1 MDPQHPD
8 RQVKGLLNLA
18 RDRSNTSRDR
28 LQAIAHDLFTGRER
42 VLTQSD
48 RILMHDMA
56 RSLVDRIEGAVRSQL
71 ASYLGSLEDAPRGVV
86 GNLSSGSHSIA
97 YSVLAESGVLGDIEL
112 VEALYHKALQHQLMI
127 ARADGPRDDLDE
139 LLAEALGP
147 AAGAPEKPAL
157 RYFFRPADAAAP
169 PAIETEELPAAL
181 IRRLC
186 LWCSVALRQHV
197 LEEQKIDEVVLDD
210 ALQYAVEEASRS
222 LGGRANNAPEPSGA
236 EAATEIPAAPDA
248 LVKLLEEGRMP
259 EFEAGI
265 ARLSQLRTNLVRRMI
280 YEAGG
285 EALATICVASEV
297 PRRAFAAIFLL
308 TRETEATGAQ
318 EVAAALTFYDRLN
331 PVAARRVVARWR
343 RDTEYL
349 NALRQV
355 AGA

>member
-1 MDPQHPD
+1 MDSQHPD

-18 RDRSNTSRDR
+18 RDRSNTSRGR
-28 LQAIAHDLFTGRER
+28 LQAIAHDLFNGRER

-48 RILMHDMA
+48 RILMHDLA
-56 RSLVDRIEGAVRSQL
+56 RSLVDRLEGVVRLQL
-71 ASYLGSLEDAPRGVV
+71 ASYLGSLADAPHAVIGY
-86 GNLSSGSHSIA
+86 LSGGSHSIA
-97 YSVLAESGVLGDIEL
+97 YPVLAESGVLGDIEV
-112 VEALYHKALQHQLMI
+112 VEALYHKALQHQLML

-147 AAGAPEKPAL
+147 TAGAPEKPTP
-157 RYFFRPADAAAP
+157 RYFFRPADTAAP
-169 PAIETEELPAAL
+169 PAIEAEELPAGL

-186 LWCSVALRQHV
+186 LWCSVALRQHI
-197 LEEQKIDEVVLDD
+197 LEKQKIDEVVLDD
-210 ALQYAVEEASRS
+210 ALQYAVEEASRL
-222 LGGRANNAPEPSGA
+222 LGGRANAHEPSGA

-265 ARLSQLRTNLVRRMI
+265 ARLSQLRANLVRRMI

-285 EALATICVASEV
+285 EALATICVAGEV
-297 PRRAFAAIFLL
+297 PRRAFAAIFLM
-308 TRETEATGAQ
+308 TRDTEAAGAQ
-318 EVAAALTFYDRLN
+318 EVAAALAFYDQLN
-331 PVAARRVVARWR
+331 PLAARRVVARWR